1 MSSVV
6 LNSVALA
13 LGTDLEA
20 PAQLPEPR
28 LGSKEEA
35 LCFLCMQWTVDG
47 ADCHRPW
54 CPETPATTVNAKD

>member
-6 LNSVALA
+6 LDSVALA
-13 LGTDLEA
+13 LGVDSKA
-20 PAQLPEPR
+20 SGQSPEPR
-28 LGSKEEA
+28 LRSKEDA

-54 CPETPATTVNAKD
+54 CPEPPATTVPAKD